1 MYEDRGSSVN
11 PFTAHQ
17 QILRERLH
25 FFLCTLHP
33 EVYAD
38 VVRAFEDEL
47 KILHQVNQ
55 DIHALQNVR
64 SSGIWSLLTLLVA
77 QHVAPEIDLTYAS
90 SVALAVESFVT
101 AIDLLD
107 DIEDEDQTEIV
118 RELGTARVV
127 NTAAILFTLA
137 QQALL
142 SLSELGISPTTILRL
157 LQTLQESSFVVSTG
171 QHLDIVVENRS
182 AHEFTREECIEIA
195 ATKSGALLRLAC
207 LMGAQCAGASDELC
221 AKYAEFGVLL
231 GIAAQLDN
239 DCNDLYYLLH
249 SQGWALWSEKIEKS
263 TQTMKSDL
271 ARGKKTLPIVLAAA
285 EIAKTQGAWSM
296 NMQDAIQQA
305 ATLSDTENEVYV
317 RAFREGIITAWGI
330 CLLYRERA
338 SERLQELEAQ
348 KPFTPLLHLLVGV

>member
-1 MYEDRGSSVN
+1 MN
-11 PFTAHQ
+11 PFAAHQ

-25 FFLCTLHP
+25 FFLRTLHP
-33 EVYAD
+33 AVYSD
-38 VVRAFEDEL
+38 VLRAFEDEV
-47 KILHQVNQ
+47 KILHQVNK
-55 DIHALQNVR
+55 DISAPQNVR
-64 SSGIWSLLTLLVA
+64 PSGIWSLLPLLVA
-77 QHVAPEIDLTYAS
+77 QHVAPEIDPTYAS
-90 SVALAVESFVT
+90 SVALSVESLVT

-118 RELGTARVV
+118 QELGTARVI

-142 SLSELGISPTTILRL
+142 SLSDLGISPATVLRL
-157 LQTLQESSFVVSTG
+157 LQTLQESSLVVSTG
-171 QHLDIVVENRS
+171 QHLDIVVENRP
-182 AHEFTREECIEIA
+182 AHKFTIEESIEIA

-221 AKYAEFGVLL
+221 AKFAEFGELL

-239 DCNDLYYLLH
+239 DCNDLYYLLY
-249 SQGWALWSEKIEKS
+249 SRGWALSSQRREGTS
-263 TQTMKSDL
+263 QTMKSDL

-285 EIAKTQGAWSM
+285 EIAKTQGASSV
-296 NMQDAIQQA
+296 NMQDALEQA
-305 ATLSDTENEVYV
+305 TRFSDKENEANKRV
-317 RAFREGIITAWGI
+317 FREAIITAWGI

-348 KPFTPLLHLLVGV
+348 KPFTPLLHLLVGM